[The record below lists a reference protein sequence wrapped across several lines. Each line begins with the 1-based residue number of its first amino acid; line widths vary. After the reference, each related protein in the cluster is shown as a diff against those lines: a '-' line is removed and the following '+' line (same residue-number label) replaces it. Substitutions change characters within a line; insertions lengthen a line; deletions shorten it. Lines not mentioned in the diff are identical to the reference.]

1 MNASEQRGPG
11 LGLLTVLTG
20 AVGAGPLLL
29 YGLSATS
36 DRIISDLGITEA
48 HFGLLATVCFGC
60 AAIGSAT
67 LARLADNRSD
77 LLLMSS
83 IFLLAAAS
91 FVLAALPAG
100 FGLLLVAAGLA
111 GVAQSFPNGVTN
123 RILLERVPGS
133 RRIGWVGIKQSEV
146 QVSQLV
152 SSLAFPALALVMG
165 WRGAALAITVIPIF
179 LLVMTWR
186 SLRSTPLL
194 AVAASPTTD
203 SAEAAAGTG
212 AQDPES
218 SRPSHPS
225 KPPRH
230 PGMVWAM
237 AAFGLLN
244 GISVQATNVYMPLF
258 AVREL
263 HFSLVLGGATAALAG
278 IIGVIARVS
287 WARLMAR
294 GASGLRLL
302 LVLALIAL
310 AGGVLFFIAD
320 VSGRAWPLWVAVAL
334 HGISA
339 LGVSVVLMSALMRSI
354 PSASMASASG
364 MVTAGMFTG
373 FALGPLGMGLLI
385 GSAGGFRAGWIAV
398 AVVYLLCAV
407 LAAILIQRVRG
418 QSRSA

>member
-1 MNASEQRGPG
+1 MSTNEQRGPS

-36 DRIISDLGITEA
+36 DQIIDDLGISEA

-60 AAIGSAT
+60 AAIGNVI
-67 LARLADNRSD
+67 LGRVADRRSD
-77 LLLMSS
+77 LLLMAT

-100 FGLLLVAAGLA
+100 FGLLLAAAGLA

-123 RILLERVPGS
+123 RILLERVPET
-133 RRIGWVGIKQSEV
+133 RRIGWVGIKQSGV

-152 SSLAFPALALVMG
+152 SSLAFPALALAMG
-165 WRGAALAITVIPIF
+165 WRGAALTITVIPLV
-179 LLVMTWR
+179 LLVITWR

-194 AVAASPTTD
+194 PSAAAPQTNTAEVAA
-203 SAEAAAGTG
+203 GNG
-212 AQDPES
+212 AQSSEP
-218 SRPSHPS
+218 SRPSQSP
-225 KPPRH
+225 KPQRY
-230 PGMVWAM
+230 PGMVWAL

-244 GISVQATNVYMPLF
+244 GIGVQATNVYMPLF

-263 HFSLVLGGATAALAG
+263 DFSLVLGGVTAALAG
-278 IIGVIARVS
+278 VIGVIARVS
-287 WARLMAR
+287 WARAMAR

-302 LVLALIAL
+302 LILALIAL
-310 AGGVLFFIAD
+310 AGATLFLVAG
-320 VSGRAWPLWVAVAL
+320 VSGQAWLLWVAVAL

-364 MVTAGMFTG
+364 MVTAGMFAG
-373 FALGPLGMGLLI
+373 FAVGPLGMGFLI
-385 GSAGGFRAGWIAV
+385 GSSAGFTAGWMAV
-398 AVVYLLCAV
+398 AAVYLLCAV
-407 LAAILIQRVRG
+407 LAALLIVGTAQRR
-418 QSRSA
+418 QAS

>member
-133 RRIGWVGIKQSEV
+133 RRIGWVGIKQSGV

-152 SSLAFPALALVMG
+152 SSLAFPALALAMG
-165 WRGAALAITVIPIF
+165 WRGAALAITVIPI
-179 LLVMTWR
+179 LLLAMAWR

-194 AVAASPTTD
+194 AVAAPPTTD

-225 KPPRH
+225 KAPRH